1 MVPPRAGGRI
11 MERMGKISRTGVV
24 ALALLMVQPVAAQ
37 QEILLLPVE
46 RATVRIDSATGD
58 TLLLIWLSESGRDGF
73 TDFSHQH
80 IGSRVDVMVDG
91 EVLTSPFIQS
101 PIQSELLM
109 ISGGFTRE
117 EAEILA
123 QKLTAEDGGIGVR
136 PFAP

>member
-1 MVPPRAGGRI
+1 MVSPRAGGRMMEI
-11 MERMGKISRTGVV
+11 MTKISRTGGVL
-24 ALALLMVQPVAAQ
+24 LALIMAQSLAAQ
-37 QEILLLPVE
+37 EDVLVLPVE
-46 RATVRIDSATGD
+46 RATVSVDSATGD
-58 TLLLIWLSESGRDGF
+58 PLLLIWLSRRGRDGF
-73 TDFSHQH
+73 TDFSNQH

-109 ISGGFTRE
+109 ISGGFTQE

-123 QKLTAEDGGIGVR
+123 KKLTAEDGGIGVR